1 MPQQVKM
8 VISNG
13 NHYSNFLQSQMKT
26 VSVSNKALAVSVP
39 KATPSSLR
47 APIISRIHNVQPGCG
62 SCGKH

>member
-13 NHYSNFLQSQMKT
+13 NHYSNFLQSQTKT
-26 VSVSNKALAVSVP
+26 VSNKAPAVSVP
-39 KATPSSLR
+39 IATPSSLR